1 MNNFS
6 INPNFQ
12 FQGFDNSI
20 TDFNK
25 TFSQS
30 LNDANKNFDE
40 VFNSMSPANNAQ
52 MSQTPLTAGIQEF
65 QGIDTIAQ
73 SKVENLNP
81 TAKMASDIGKGISD
95 SLQELNTVQRNA
107 ESDFE
112 TFAAGGDISVHEVM
126 ISAQKSNLAMQMA
139 IQLRNQALSAY
150 NEFKSMTV

>member
-12 FQGFDNSI
+12 SQNFDNSI

-25 TFSQS
+25 TFSKS
-30 LNDANKNFDE
+30 LSDTNKNFEE
-40 VFNSMSPANNAQ
+40 VFNSI
-52 MSQTPLTAGIQEF
+52 SQNPKPLEGGIQEF
-65 QGIDTIAQ
+65 QGIDTI
-73 SKVENLNP
+73 SKGKVENLNP
-81 TAKMASDIGKGISD
+81 TAKMASDIGQGLSNGLD
-95 SLQELNTVQRNA
+95 GLNEIQRSA
-107 ESDFE
+107 EADFE